1 MNEKCNA
8 TIIEPR
14 ELYARA
20 IDNIDLEIEEWNG
33 YFAGSIYYVEDML
46 EEIIVPLELKREA
59 LKVLYREETGEDY
72 EKILFI
78 HREKPDLPDANSGRP
93 LKSDLRGGK

>member
-1 MNEKCNA
+1 MNENCYA

-20 IDNIDLEIEEWNG
+20 IENIDLEIEEWNG

-46 EEIIVPLELKREA
+46 EEVIVPLELKREA

-72 EKILFI
+72 QKVLFI
-78 HREKPDLPDANSGRP
+78 DREKPKLPDASSGRA
-93 LKSDLRGGK
+93 LKSELRG